1 MRSDP
6 DGRVLHPP
14 VAFAPDPRKVP
25 VAHGEPDAADALRVR
40 VEHETGWPA
49 QALEYPERVDLD

>member
-1 MRSDP
+1 
-6 DGRVLHPP
+6 VLHPP

-49 QALEYPERVDLD
+49 QIPESPERVDLD